1 MLASGAAMQKLA
13 LLLGGAVGVFGLA
26 LILGAVAKGAGL
38 GPPEL
43 VVGLLAIGLGAALVM
58 ATRR

>member
-1 MLASGAAMQKLA
+1 MQKLA
-13 LLLGGAVGVFGLA
+13 LLVGGALGVFGLA

-58 ATRR
+58 STRR